1 MASTEQH
8 FAAALRI
15 NAEKFN
21 FVGNDLKE
29 YLLGAI
35 ACDAPKLKK
44 QVTKIE
50 TKTSDVKKVS
60 TPSDQERKAGR
71 AYTHYLRPSINPA
84 KEKSFISIDIA
95 KEYGYKPVDDR
106 GDSPVCYEQFCPML
120 DYFMDKNADHMN
132 EPFMLGYLAHLVA
145 DDVYFSKVIPEIVS
159 QNSEKINDY
168 ITDKFSKDGYEK
180 KPYLTNGEYLKW
192 SHTTMYQQYGYY
204 NILAVFGFEQDMPDM
219 KELSTYLKE
228 WESSNRDFKPSMVD
242 DLNDTES
249 ICDYLENANNSAQ
262 ILEENKQTLKESS
275 IVSGASVYGVWPYD
289 LFLDY
294 LDETAKEAS
303 DILESREKRRK

>member
-1 MASTEQH
+1 
-8 FAAALRI
+8 
-15 NAEKFN
+15 
-21 FVGNDLKE
+21 
-29 YLLGAI
+29 
-35 ACDAPKLKK
+35 
-44 QVTKIE
+44 
-50 TKTSDVKKVS
+50 
-60 TPSDQERKAGR
+60 
-71 AYTHYLRPSINPA
+71 
-84 KEKSFISIDIA
+84 
-95 KEYGYKPVDDR
+95 
-106 GDSPVCYEQFCPML
+106 ML

-168 ITDKFSKDGYEK
+168 ITSKFSKDGYEK

-294 LDETAKEAS
+294 LDETAKEVS